1 MNRVKYKVL
10 EEPGITGAS
19 VAALLG
25 LLLRALA
32 SYGLTLTPEME
43 ELLTALVIFVVP
55 LVGAWVARR
64 YSTPLIRPQDN
75 EGNPLEAD
83 EVYAP

>member
-1 MNRVKYKVL
+1 MKKLQYKIL

-43 ELLTALVIFVVP
+43 ELLTALVIILFP
-55 LVGAWVARR
+55 LVGAWVARQF
-64 YSTPLIRPQDN
+64 STPLIRPQDN
-75 EGNPLEAD
+75 EGNPLKAD
-83 EVYAP
+83 EVMVP

>member
-1 MNRVKYKVL
+1 MNKLQYKLL

-32 SYGLTLTPEME
+32 SYGLELTPEME
-43 ELLTALVIFVVP
+43 ELLTALVIILFP
-55 LVGAWVARR
+55 LVGAWVARQF
-64 YSTPLIRPQDN
+64 STPLIRPQDN
-75 EGNPLEAD
+75 EGNPLKAD
-83 EVYAP
+83 EVMVP